1 MPVHQRTWNRERR
14 SRRLVARLLN
24 EESGAIGSVEY
35 VLLGTIVA
43 VGILTGMV
51 EYRDA
56 VVMEYGDVSAA
67 LQSVNQSYAVDWNG
81 DGDTSDPGETFN
93 DVIPSS
99 VLLDGNGI
107 SVNEAAQ
114 AE

>member
-1 MPVHQRTWNRERR
+1 MPIHQRAWNLGPCG
-14 SRRLVARLLN
+14 RRLAARFLCG
-24 EESGAIGSVEY
+24 ESGAIASVEY

-43 VGILTGMV
+43 IGILTGMV

-56 VVMEYGDVSAA
+56 VVMEYGDVAAA
-67 LQSVNQSYAVDWNG
+67 LLSVNQSYAVDWNG

-93 DVIPSS
+93 DVIPAS

-107 SVNEAAQ
+107 SVNGAAEA
-114 AE
+114 E